1 MDSKPIFDSIIS
13 NGIFCILFCVLFHY
27 VIKQSSER
35 EKQLQNLINDYNQQ
49 LKKISETL
57 IKIQEALDKPRYK
70 KKVIHNGNQGN

>member
-13 NGIFCILFCVLFHY
+13 NGIFCVLFCVLFHY

>member
-1 MDSKPIFDSIIS
+1 MDGKPIVDSIIS

-49 LKKISETL
+49 LKNISETL
-57 IKIQEALDKPRYK
+57 IKIQEALDKPKKR
-70 KKVIHNGNQGN
+70 KKVIHNGS

>member
-1 MDSKPIFDSIIS
+1 MEGKPIVDSIIS
-13 NGIFCILFCVLFHY
+13 NGIFCVLFCVLFHY

-57 IKIQEALDKPRYK
+57 IKIQEALDKPRK
-70 KKVIHNGNQGN
+70 RKKVINNGN

>member
-35 EKQLQNLINDYNQQ
+35 ERQLQNLINDYNQQ
-49 LKKISETL
+49 LKNISETL
-57 IKIQEALDKPRYK
+57 IKIQEALEKPKKR
-70 KKVIHNGNQGN
+70 KKVIHNGN

>member
-35 EKQLQNLINDYNQQ
+35 ERQLQNLINDYNQQ

-57 IKIQEALDKPRYK
+57 IKIQEALDKPRK
-70 KKVIHNGNQGN
+70 RKKVIHNGNQGN

>member
-35 EKQLQNLINDYNQQ
+35 ERQLQNLINDYNQQ
-49 LKKISETL
+49 LNKISETL
-57 IKIQEALDKPRYK
+57 IKIQEALEKPKKR
-70 KKVIHNGNQGN
+70 KKVIHSGS

>member
-35 EKQLQNLINDYNQQ
+35 ERQLQNLINDYNQQ
-49 LKKISETL
+49 LKNISETL
-57 IKIQEALDKPRYK
+57 IKIQEALDKPKKR
-70 KKVIHNGNQGN
+70 KKVIHSGS

>member
-1 MDSKPIFDSIIS
+1 MDGKPIVDSIIS
-13 NGIFCILFCVLFHY
+13 NGIFCVLFCVLFHY